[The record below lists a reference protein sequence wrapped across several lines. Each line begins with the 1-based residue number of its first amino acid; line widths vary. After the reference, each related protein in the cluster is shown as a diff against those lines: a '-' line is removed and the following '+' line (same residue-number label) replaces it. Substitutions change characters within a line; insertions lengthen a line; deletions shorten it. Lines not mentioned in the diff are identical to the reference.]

1 MLISALLN
9 TVAIAPMGK
18 KSQESVA
25 ESTSIPVSLS
35 SCGRDMTCGSQGWLN
50 ERFPQWEGV
59 AKLKPCEVGG
69 KTIGERRGEEI
80 K

>member
-25 ESTSIPVSLS
+25 ESTSIPVSLLLRPRHDLRFA
-35 SCGRDMTCGSQGWLN
+35 GAGLN
-50 ERFPQWEGV
+50 ERFPQWEG
-59 AKLKPCEVGG
+59 G
-69 KTIGERRGEEI
+69 EI
-80 K
+80 KALRGRRYNDLGEKKLS